1 MDNNPQPKKPNLFFK
16 STMSSLNGLLNG
28 MFDFTHYSNYHSY
41 RKSIARLS
49 FLLIAIVVFWLFG
62 GFLIPYSQRNLL
74 SSLLVFLLAIYLF
87 SYYWINSKARL
98 LKRDSLT
105 LKSQLTIDKP
115 LSKYWNVYD
124 GCYDDEQRQSLEVAF
139 VNDCSWIANWIDILR
154 SKKKDHLRFGDADI
168 DALQR
173 YLISMQNF
181 SSDDVKYVAYATMDD
196 EIKNLLQSADIQL
209 TKIPERKYLTKPGR
223 WDYAAARGNF
233 AYGLRKYPQ
242 FKAYVL
248 DINPED
254 YVKRQK
260 EESRKKAKSK
270 QQKTNLIKLRGLKR

>member
-1 MDNNPQPKKPNLFFK
+1 MDNNPQSKKPNPILK
-16 STMSSLNGLLNG
+16 NTMSGFNGLVTGIFN
-28 MFDFTHYSNYHSY
+28 FTHYSSYHSY

-49 FLLIAIVVFWLFG
+49 LLLMAIVLFWLFG
-62 GFLIPYSQRNLL
+62 GFLIPYLQRNLL
-74 SSLLVFLLAIYLF
+74 SSLLVFLMAIYLF

-98 LKRDSLT
+98 LKRDSQV
-105 LKSQLTIDKP
+105 LKSQLTLDQP

-124 GCYDDEQRQSLEVAF
+124 GWYDDEQRQSLEVSF
-139 VNDCSWIANWIDILR
+139 VNDRSWIANWIDILR
-154 SKKKDHLRFGDADI
+154 AKKKPHHRLSDPDV

-173 YLISMQNF
+173 YLISLQNF

-209 TKIPERKYLTKPGR
+209 TEIPERKYLTKPGR

-248 DINPED
+248 DINLED